1 MYTNIDALNPRS
13 RAQETAIK
21 LARKWGYTHKSI
33 PPNQAIVLSAEGNFH
48 GRSIAVIS
56 MSTDP
61 DSRTGY
67 GPFVPNLSPG
77 VDSLRIRHGHAED
90 LEAVLE
96 AHGKRVAAFLV
107 EPIQGEAGIMV
118 PPPGYLQKV
127 RELCTKHKVLLICD
141 EIQTGL
147 GRTGKMLAVE
157 HEGIRPDVITLGK
170 ALSGGIMPVSAVL
183 ADKEVML
190 CMEPGTHGSTFGANP
205 LGCTVALAAL
215 EVLKDEKL
223 CERAERLGAEFRE
236 EMTSF
241 MKSGEAPHL
250 VEIRGR
256 GLMNAIV
263 LDEAKSKK
271 HRTAWQLCLLLKD
284 RGVLC
289 KPTHDNVV
297 RLTPP
302 LVISDE
308 DMRRG
313 TEIIKKALLDIDVV
327 EVVPGEEEGAGH

>member
-1 MYTNIDALNPRS
+1 
-13 RAQETAIK
+13 
-21 LARKWGYTHKSI
+21 
-33 PPNQAIVLSAEGNFH
+33 
-48 GRSIAVIS
+48 

-61 DSRTGY
+61 DSRVGY

-77 VDSLRIRHGHAED
+77 VDSMRIRHGHAED

-96 AHGKRVAAFLV
+96 KHGDRVAAFLV

-118 PPPGYLQKV
+118 PPTGYLQKV

-147 GRTGKMLAVE
+147 GRTGRMLAVE
-157 HEGIRPDVITLGK
+157 HEGIRPDMITLGK

-183 ADKEVML
+183 GDKEVML
-190 CMEPGTHGSTFGANP
+190 SMEPGTHGSTFGANP

-215 EVLKDEKL
+215 EVLKEEKL
-223 CERAERLGAEFRE
+223 CERADKLGAQFRE

-241 MKSGEAPHL
+241 MKSGQAPHL
-250 VEIRGR
+250 VEVRGR

-263 LDEAKSKK
+263 LDSAQSQKK
-271 HRTAWQLCLLLKD
+271 RSAWQLCLLLKE

-302 LVISDE
+302 LVITDE
-308 DMRRG
+308 DMQRG
-313 TEIIKKALLDIDVV
+313 TEIIKRALLEID
-327 EVVPGEEEGAGH
+327 EIESVPGEEEGVH